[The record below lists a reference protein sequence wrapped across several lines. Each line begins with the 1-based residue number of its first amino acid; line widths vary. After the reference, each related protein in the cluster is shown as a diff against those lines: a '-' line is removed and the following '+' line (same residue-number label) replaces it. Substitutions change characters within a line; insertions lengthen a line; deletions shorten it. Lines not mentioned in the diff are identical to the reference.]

1 MSLASRMYHGETSY
15 DFVGRRR
22 LWFTISGL
30 LVLISLVSLVVPG
43 LNFGIDFKGG
53 AVFRVTPDKAVTEA
67 QIREAVGP
75 AAEVVQVT
83 ESDPVQVSVQT
94 EELPPAEVARIRTEL
109 AEVAGVDRNGVSTES
124 IGSKW
129 GSAVSRRAIIA
140 LLVFLVV
147 VTIYVS
153 LRMEFKMA
161 VAALVALLHDLIITA
176 GIFAL
181 ARFEVTPA
189 TVIALLTILGYS
201 LYDTVV
207 VFDKVR
213 ENTGSLTA
221 MSRTTYSQATNL
233 AVNQTMMRSLNT
245 SLASLLPILGLLL
258 VGSYLL
264 GAETLKDLALALFV
278 GVAAGAYS
286 SIFIAPPIV
295 AMWKEKEPRY
305 AQLRARVERLAA
317 QGPGAER
324 PARAE
329 RPERPSGPTPA
340 RGAARPGARAP
351 RPSRSCRPDDEP
363 WRGATRA
370 GERRESRP
378 RSPRRRPAASRPSHA
393 RPSSAASRPDA
404 SSPARPSAG
413 GASHRQEDPP
423 CPSTS
428 SACGPSSATCPT
440 SPSRGSSSR
449 TSPRCW
455 PTRSPSPR

>member
-1 MSLASRMYHGETSY
+1 MSLASRLYHGETSF
-15 DFVGRRR
+15 DIVGRRR
-22 LWFTISGL
+22 LWFTISGV
-30 LVLISLVSLVVPG
+30 LVLVSLISLIVPG

-53 AVFRVTPDKAVTEA
+53 AVFRVQPERPVSEA
-67 QIREAVGP
+67 QVRRAVGS

-83 ESDPVQVSVQT
+83 ENEPVQVIVQT
-94 EELPPAEVARIRTEL
+94 EELAQPEVARIRTEL
-109 AEVAGVDRNGVSTES
+109 AKLAGVDLNEVSTEN

-129 GSAVSRRAIIA
+129 GSTVSRKAVIA

-161 VAALVALLHDLIITA
+161 VAALVALLHDLIITC

-189 TVIALLTILGYS
+189 SVIALLTILGYS

-213 ENTGSLTA
+213 ENTGALTA

-324 PARAE
+324 PERPQ
-329 RPERPSGPTPA
+329 RPERPVRTGAGGTRSRRAAAPAPEPEPVPSPELPPDNELEEAEAEPEEEAVVAQAPA
-340 RGAARPGARAP
+340 RRQPQKP
-351 RPSRSCRPDDEP
+351 RP
-363 WRGATRA
+363 TQQ
-370 GERRESRP
+370 RRKPSGRQQSRP
-378 RSPRRRPAASRPSHA
+378 AKRRRR
-393 RPSSAASRPDA
+393 
-404 SSPARPSAG
+404 
-413 GASHRQEDPP
+413 
-423 CPSTS
+423 
-428 SACGPSSATCPT
+428 
-440 SPSRGSSSR
+440 
-449 TSPRCW
+449 
-455 PTRSPSPR
+455 

>member
-1 MSLASRMYHGETSY
+1 VSLASRMYHGETSF

-53 AVFRVTPDKAVTEA
+53 AVFRVQPTTTVTEA
-67 QIREAVGP
+67 RVRAAVGP
-75 AAEVVQVT
+75 VAEVVQVT
-83 ESDPVQVSVQT
+83 ENNPVQVIVQT
-94 EELPPAEVARIRTEL
+94 EELPPAEVTRIRAEL
-109 AEVAGVDRNGVSTES
+109 AKLAGVQLNGVSTET

-129 GSAVSRRAIIA
+129 GSTVSRKAFIA

-147 VTIYVS
+147 IVIYVS

-181 ARFEVTPA
+181 SRFEVTPA

-213 ENTGSLTA
+213 ENTSSLTA

-245 SLASLLPILGLLL
+245 SLASLLPILGLLV

-286 SIFIAPPIV
+286 SIFIAPPLV

-324 PARAE
+324 PERQ
-329 RPERPSGPTPA
+329 RPERVERPV
-340 RGAARPGARAP
+340 RG
-351 RPSRSCRPDDEP
+351 
-363 WRGATRA
+363 
-370 GERRESRP
+370 
-378 RSPRRRPAASRPSHA
+378 RRPAAQRPAATPAEPELAPDPELTPDEELEDEVAETEPAAVAQAPARRQPPKSRPTQQ
-393 RPSSAASRPDA
+393 RRKPSGRQQSRPA
-404 SSPARPSAG
+404 KR
-413 GASHRQEDPP
+413 R
-423 CPSTS
+423 
-428 SACGPSSATCPT
+428 
-440 SPSRGSSSR
+440 RR
-449 TSPRCW
+449 
-455 PTRSPSPR
+455 

>member
-1 MSLASRMYHGETSY
+1 VSLASRLYHGETSY
-15 DFVGRRR
+15 DIVGRRR
-22 LWFTISGL
+22 LWFTVSAVL
-30 LVLISLVSLVVPG
+30 LAISLISLVVPG

-53 AVFRVTPDKAVTEA
+53 AVFRVQPERTVTEA
-67 QIREAVGP
+67 QVRDAVGS
-75 AAEVVQVT
+75 AAEVVQIT

-94 EELPPAEVARIRTEL
+94 EVLPPAEVARIRTEL
-109 AEVAGVDRNGVSTES
+109 AEVADVQRNDVSTET

-129 GSAVSRRAIIA
+129 GSTVSRKAVIA
-140 LLVFLVV
+140 LLAFLVA

-181 ARFEVTPA
+181 SRFEVTPA

-258 VGSYLL
+258 VGNYLL
-264 GAETLKDLALALFV
+264 GAETLKDLALALFI

-286 SIFIAPPIV
+286 SIFIAPPLV

-317 QGPGAER
+317 QGGV
-324 PARAE
+324 E
-329 RPERPSGPTPA
+329 RPERPERPVRAGGGQARRPA
-340 RGAARPGARAP
+340 ADAGG
-351 RPSRSCRPDDEP
+351 
-363 WRGATRA
+363 TRA
-370 GERRESRP
+370 A
-378 RSPRRRPAASRPSHA
+378 RRRPAAPPPEPEELPELPPDDELAEEPVLAAEPDDEPVEERAVVAQAPTRRQPQKPRPNQQRRKPSGRQQSRPA
-393 RPSSAASRPDA
+393 KRR
-404 SSPARPSAG
+404 R
-413 GASHRQEDPP
+413 R
-423 CPSTS
+423 
-428 SACGPSSATCPT
+428 
-440 SPSRGSSSR
+440 
-449 TSPRCW
+449 
-455 PTRSPSPR
+455 

>member
-1 MSLASRMYHGETSY
+1 VSLASRLYHGETSF
-15 DFVGRRR
+15 DIVGRRR
-22 LWFTISGL
+22 LWFTISGV
-30 LVLISLVSLVVPG
+30 LVLVSLISLIVPG

-53 AVFRVTPDKAVTEA
+53 AVFRVQPERPVTEA
-67 QIREAVGP
+67 QVRRAVGP

-83 ESDPVQVSVQT
+83 EGEPVQVIVQT
-94 EELPPAEVARIRTEL
+94 EELGQPEVARIRTGLAEL
-109 AEVAGVDRNGVSTES
+109 AGVERNEVSTEN

-129 GSAVSRRAIIA
+129 GSTVSRKAVLA

-161 VAALVALLHDLIITA
+161 VAALVALLHDLIITC

-189 TVIALLTILGYS
+189 SVIALLTILGYS

-213 ENTGSLTA
+213 ENTGALTA

-324 PARAE
+324 PERPP
-329 RPERPSGPTPA
+329 RPERPVRTGAGGTRSRRAAAPPPEPEPLPAPELPPDSELEEAEAEEEAVVAQAPA
-340 RGAARPGARAP
+340 RRQPQKP
-351 RPSRSCRPDDEP
+351 RP
-363 WRGATRA
+363 TQQ
-370 GERRESRP
+370 RRKPSGRQQSRP
-378 RSPRRRPAASRPSHA
+378 AKRRRR
-393 RPSSAASRPDA
+393 
-404 SSPARPSAG
+404 
-413 GASHRQEDPP
+413 
-423 CPSTS
+423 
-428 SACGPSSATCPT
+428 
-440 SPSRGSSSR
+440 
-449 TSPRCW
+449 
-455 PTRSPSPR
+455 

>member
-1 MSLASRMYHGETSY
+1 VSLASRLYHGETSF
-15 DFVGRRR
+15 DIVGRRR

-30 LVLISLVSLVVPG
+30 LVLISLVSLVWPG

-53 AVFRVTPDKAVTEA
+53 ALFRVQPTHAVTEA
-67 QIREAVGP
+67 QVRRAVGP
-75 AAEVVQVT
+75 VAEVVQVT
-83 ESDPVQVSVQT
+83 EQNPVQVIVQT
-94 EELPPAEVARIRTEL
+94 KVVPQPEVARIRTEL
-109 AEVAGVDRNGVSTES
+109 AKVAGIQINAVSTES

-129 GSAVSRRAIIA
+129 GSTVSRKAVIA
-140 LLVFLVV
+140 LLAFLVA

-161 VAALVALLHDLIITA
+161 AAALVALLHDLVITC
-176 GIFAL
+176 GIYAL

-189 TVIALLTILGYS
+189 TVIAVLTILGYS

-233 AVNQTMMRSLNT
+233 AVNQTIMRSLNT

-264 GAETLKDLALALFV
+264 GAETLKDLGLALFV

-286 SIFIAPPIV
+286 SIFIAPPLV

-305 AQLRARVERLAA
+305 AQLRARVERLAT

-324 PARAE
+324 PE
-329 RPERPSGPTPA
+329 RPERPVRAAAAGSARRAPAPPPEPDPEPELADQDEEELEPAAETETAAVAPTPA
-340 RGAARPGARAP
+340 RRQPQKP
-351 RPSRSCRPDDEP
+351 RP
-363 WRGATRA
+363 TQQ
-370 GERRESRP
+370 RRKPSGRQQSRP
-378 RSPRRRPAASRPSHA
+378 AKRRRR
-393 RPSSAASRPDA
+393 
-404 SSPARPSAG
+404 
-413 GASHRQEDPP
+413 
-423 CPSTS
+423 
-428 SACGPSSATCPT
+428 
-440 SPSRGSSSR
+440 
-449 TSPRCW
+449 
-455 PTRSPSPR
+455 

>member
-1 MSLASRMYHGETSY
+1 
-15 DFVGRRR
+15 
-22 LWFTISGL
+22 
-30 LVLISLVSLVVPG
+30 VSLIVPG

-53 AVFRVTPDKAVTEA
+53 AVFRVQPTTPVTEA
-67 QIREAVGP
+67 EVRDAVGS
-75 AAEVVQVT
+75 AAEIVQIT
-83 ESDPVQVSVQT
+83 EQQPVQVSVQT
-94 EELPPAEVARIRTEL
+94 EELPAAEVTRIRTKL
-109 AEVAGVDRNGVSTES
+109 AQVAGVQLNGVSTET

-129 GSAVSRRAIIA
+129 GSTVSRKAVTA
-140 LLVFLVV
+140 LLAFLVA

-181 ARFEVTPA
+181 SRFEVTPA

-245 SLASLLPILGLLL
+245 SLASLLPILGLLV
-258 VGSYLL
+258 VGNYLL

-278 GVAAGAYS
+278 GVAAGTYS
-286 SIFIAPPIV
+286 SIFLAPPLV

-324 PARAE
+324 E
-329 RPERPSGPTPA
+329 RPERPV
-340 RGAARPGARAP
+340 RG
-351 RPSRSCRPDDEP
+351 
-363 WRGATRA
+363 
-370 GERRESRP
+370 
-378 RSPRRRPAASRPSHA
+378 RRPATAQRPAAAKRPAAKRRPEPEPEAALEPELPELPPDDALEDTEADEPVEERAVVAQAPAPRRQQPQKPRPTQQRRKPSGRQQSRPA
-393 RPSSAASRPDA
+393 KRR
-404 SSPARPSAG
+404 R
-413 GASHRQEDPP
+413 R
-423 CPSTS
+423 
-428 SACGPSSATCPT
+428 
-440 SPSRGSSSR
+440 
-449 TSPRCW
+449 
-455 PTRSPSPR
+455 

>member
-1 MSLASRMYHGETSY
+1 VSLASRLYHGETSY
-15 DFVGRRR
+15 DIVGRRR
-22 LWFTISGL
+22 LWFTISGV

-53 AVFRVTPDKAVTEA
+53 AVFRVQPTHAVTEA
-67 QIREAVGP
+67 QVRGAVGP
-75 AAEVVQVT
+75 VAEVVQVT
-83 ESDPVQVSVQT
+83 EDNPVQVIVQT
-94 EELPPAEVARIRTEL
+94 EVVPQPEVARIRTEL
-109 AEVAGVDRNGVSTES
+109 AKVAGVQVNAVSTS
-124 IGSKW
+124 TVGSKW
-129 GSAVSRRAIIA
+129 GSTVSRKAVIA
-140 LLVFLVV
+140 LLAFLVA
-147 VTIYVS
+147 VTLYVS

-176 GIFAL
+176 GIYAL

-286 SIFIAPPIV
+286 SIFIAPPLV

-317 QGPGAER
+317 QGPA
-324 PARAE
+324 AE
-329 RPERPSGPTPA
+329 RPERPVRAAAGSARRTGGPAPAREGRPRRAPAPPPEPEPELADHDEEELEEAAETESAVAAPTPA
-340 RGAARPGARAP
+340 RRQSQKP
-351 RPSRSCRPDDEP
+351 RPNQQ
-363 WRGATRA
+363 
-370 GERRESRP
+370 RRKPSGRQQSRP
-378 RSPRRRPAASRPSHA
+378 AKRRRR
-393 RPSSAASRPDA
+393 
-404 SSPARPSAG
+404 
-413 GASHRQEDPP
+413 
-423 CPSTS
+423 
-428 SACGPSSATCPT
+428 
-440 SPSRGSSSR
+440 
-449 TSPRCW
+449 
-455 PTRSPSPR
+455 

>member
-22 LWFTISGL
+22 LWFSISAVVL
-30 LVLISLVSLVVPG
+30 LISVVSLFVPG

-53 AVFRVTPDKAVTEA
+53 AIFRVQPERPVSEG
-67 QIREAVGP
+67 QVREAVGP

-83 ESDPVQVSVQT
+83 DDDPPQVSVQT
-94 EELPPAEVARIRTEL
+94 EELPQDEIARIRAEL
-109 AEVAGVDRNGVSTES
+109 ARVAGVEPNDVSTSS
-124 IGSKW
+124 IGSRW
-129 GSAVSRRAIIA
+129 GSTVSRRAIIA
-140 LLVFLVV
+140 LAVFLVV

-161 VAALVALLHDLIITA
+161 VAALIALVHDLIITA

-213 ENTGSLTA
+213 ENTGALTA

-258 VGSYLL
+258 VGSFLL
-264 GAETLKDLALALFV
+264 GAETLQDLALALFV

-317 QGPGAER
+317 QGGVDRPER
-324 PARAE
+324 PARSATATARPVRAGAGGTRSRRAQAPPPEPELPPDEELEAADELEEADAE
-329 RPERPSGPTPA
+329 PAPAEPAVAAPTPA
-340 RGAARPGARAP
+340 RRQPQKP
-351 RPSRSCRPDDEP
+351 RP
-363 WRGATRA
+363 TQQ
-370 GERRESRP
+370 RRKPSGRQPSRP
-378 RSPRRRPAASRPSHA
+378 AKRRRR
-393 RPSSAASRPDA
+393 
-404 SSPARPSAG
+404 
-413 GASHRQEDPP
+413 
-423 CPSTS
+423 
-428 SACGPSSATCPT
+428 
-440 SPSRGSSSR
+440 
-449 TSPRCW
+449 
-455 PTRSPSPR
+455 

>member
-1 MSLASRMYHGETSY
+1 VSLASRMYHGETSF

-22 LWFTISGL
+22 LWFSISAV
-30 LVLISLVSLVVPG
+30 LVVISLVGLIWPG

-53 AVFRVTPDKAVTEA
+53 AVFRVQPQRTVTEA
-67 QIREAVGP
+67 QVRAAAGS
-75 AAEVVQVT
+75 AAEVVQIT
-83 ESDPVQVSVQT
+83 EQAPVQVIVQT
-94 EELPPAEVARIRTEL
+94 EELPPAEVARIRAGL
-109 AEVAGVDRNGVSTES
+109 ARVAGVQLNAVSTES

-129 GSAVSRRAIIA
+129 GSTVSRKAVIA
-140 LLVFLVV
+140 LLVFLVA
-147 VTIYVS
+147 VTVYVS

-176 GIFAL
+176 GIYAL
-181 ARFEVTPA
+181 SRFEVTPA

-286 SIFIAPPIV
+286 SIFIAPPLV

-324 PARAE
+324 PE
-329 RPERPSGPTPA
+329 RPVRAAAGTARRTAGQPATREGRARRPPEPEPELADHDEEDLEEAAETSPAVVAQTPA
-340 RGAARPGARAP
+340 RRQPQKP
-351 RPSRSCRPDDEP
+351 RP
-363 WRGATRA
+363 TQQ
-370 GERRESRP
+370 RRKSSGRQQSRP
-378 RSPRRRPAASRPSHA
+378 AKRRRR
-393 RPSSAASRPDA
+393 
-404 SSPARPSAG
+404 
-413 GASHRQEDPP
+413 
-423 CPSTS
+423 
-428 SACGPSSATCPT
+428 
-440 SPSRGSSSR
+440 
-449 TSPRCW
+449 
-455 PTRSPSPR
+455 

>member
-1 MSLASRMYHGETSY
+1 VSLASRMYHGETSY

-22 LWFTISGL
+22 LWFSISAV
-30 LVLISLVSLVVPG
+30 LVLISLVSLVWPG

-53 AVFRVTPDKAVTEA
+53 AVFRVQPERPVTEA
-67 QIREAVGP
+67 EVRRAVGS

-83 ESDPVQVSVQT
+83 EQAPVQVIVQT
-94 EELPPAEVARIRTEL
+94 EELPAAEVTRIRTGL
-109 AEVAGVDRNGVSTES
+109 ARVSGVQLNAVSTES

-129 GSAVSRRAIIA
+129 GSTVSRKAVIA

-147 VTIYVS
+147 VTVYVS

-161 VAALVALLHDLIITA
+161 VAGLVALLHDLIITA

-181 ARFEVTPA
+181 SRFEVTPA

-233 AVNQTMMRSLNT
+233 AINQTVMRSLNT
-245 SLASLLPILGLLL
+245 SMASLLPILGLLL

-286 SIFIAPPIV
+286 SIFIAPPLV
-295 AMWKEKEPRY
+295 AMWKEREPRY

-324 PARAE
+324 PE
-329 RPERPSGPTPA
+329 RPERPVRAATGTA
-340 RGAARPGARAP
+340 RQVG
-351 RPSRSCRPDDEP
+351 
-363 WRGATRA
+363 
-370 GERRESRP
+370 
-378 RSPRRRPAASRPSHA
+378 RPAAREGRSRRAPAPPPEPEPELAEHDEEDLEEAAETESAVVAQAPARRQPQKPRPTQQRRKSSGRQQSRPA
-393 RPSSAASRPDA
+393 KRR
-404 SSPARPSAG
+404 R
-413 GASHRQEDPP
+413 R
-423 CPSTS
+423 
-428 SACGPSSATCPT
+428 
-440 SPSRGSSSR
+440 
-449 TSPRCW
+449 
-455 PTRSPSPR
+455 

>member
-1 MSLASRMYHGETSY
+1 VSLASRLYHGETSF
-15 DFVGRRR
+15 DIVGRRR
-22 LWFTISGL
+22 LWFTISGV
-30 LVLISLVSLVVPG
+30 LVLVSLISLIVPG

-53 AVFRVTPDKAVTEA
+53 AVFRVQPERPVTEA
-67 QIREAVGP
+67 QVRRAVGP

-83 ESDPVQVSVQT
+83 EGEPVQVIVQT
-94 EELPPAEVARIRTEL
+94 EELGQPEVARIRTGLAEL
-109 AEVAGVDRNGVSTES
+109 AGVERNEVSTEN

-129 GSAVSRRAIIA
+129 GSTVSRKAVLA

-161 VAALVALLHDLIITA
+161 VAALVALLHDLIITC

-189 TVIALLTILGYS
+189 SVIALLTILGYS

-213 ENTGSLTA
+213 ENTGALTA

-324 PARAE
+324 PERPP
-329 RPERPSGPTPA
+329 RPERPVRTGAGGTRSRRAAAPPPEPEPVPAPELPPDSEQEEAEAEEEAVVAQAPA
-340 RGAARPGARAP
+340 RRQPQKP
-351 RPSRSCRPDDEP
+351 RP
-363 WRGATRA
+363 TQQ
-370 GERRESRP
+370 RRKPSGRQQSRP
-378 RSPRRRPAASRPSHA
+378 AKRRRR
-393 RPSSAASRPDA
+393 
-404 SSPARPSAG
+404 
-413 GASHRQEDPP
+413 
-423 CPSTS
+423 
-428 SACGPSSATCPT
+428 
-440 SPSRGSSSR
+440 
-449 TSPRCW
+449 
-455 PTRSPSPR
+455 

>member
-1 MSLASRMYHGETSY
+1 VSLASRMYHGETSY

-22 LWFTISGL
+22 LWFTISAVL
-30 LVLISLVSLVVPG
+30 LLISLVSLVVPG

-53 AVFRVTPDKAVTEA
+53 AVFRVQPTRAVTES
-67 QIREAVGP
+67 QVRDAVGS
-75 AAEVVQVT
+75 AAEVVQIT
-83 ESDPVQVSVQT
+83 ESDPVEVRVQT
-94 EELPPAEVARIRTEL
+94 EELAQPEVARIRTGL
-109 AEVAGVDRNGVSTES
+109 AEVAGVQVNDVSTES

-129 GSAVSRRAIIA
+129 GTTVSRKAVVA

-161 VAALVALLHDLIITA
+161 VAALVALVHDLIITA

-181 ARFEVTPA
+181 ARFEVSPA
-189 TVIALLTILGYS
+189 SVIALLTILGYS

-221 MSRTTYSQATNL
+221 MSRTTFSQATNL
-233 AVNQTMMRSLNT
+233 AVNQTIMRSLNT
-245 SLASLLPILGLLL
+245 SLSSLLPILGLLL

-324 PARAE
+324 PE
-329 RPERPSGPTPA
+329 RPERRERPVRAGGSAGASGPRARRAAAPPPEPEPA
-340 RGAARPGARAP
+340 PEPELAPDPEPAPDGELAGEAAETEPAAVAPAPAARRQPQKP
-351 RPSRSCRPDDEP
+351 RPSQQ
-363 WRGATRA
+363 
-370 GERRESRP
+370 RRKPSGRQQSRP
-378 RSPRRRPAASRPSHA
+378 AKRRRR
-393 RPSSAASRPDA
+393 
-404 SSPARPSAG
+404 
-413 GASHRQEDPP
+413 
-423 CPSTS
+423 
-428 SACGPSSATCPT
+428 
-440 SPSRGSSSR
+440 
-449 TSPRCW
+449 
-455 PTRSPSPR
+455 

>member
-1 MSLASRMYHGETSY
+1 VSLASRLYHGETSY
-15 DFVGRRR
+15 NIVGRRR
-22 LWFTISGL
+22 LWFTVSGV
-30 LVLISLVSLVVPG
+30 LVAISLISLVVPG

-53 AVFRVTPDKAVTEA
+53 AVFRVQPTRAVTEA
-67 QIREAVGP
+67 QVRRAVGS
-75 AAEVVQVT
+75 AAEVVQISET
-83 ESDPVQVSVQT
+83 DPVQVIVQT

-109 AEVAGVDRNGVSTES
+109 AQVAGVERNGVSTQT

-129 GSAVSRRAIIA
+129 GSTVSRKALIA
-140 LLVFLVV
+140 LLAFLVA

-161 VAALVALLHDLIITA
+161 VAALVALLHDLIITS

-181 ARFEVTPA
+181 SRFEVTPA

-213 ENTGSLTA
+213 ENTGPLTA

-258 VGSYLL
+258 VGNYLL
-264 GAETLKDLALALFV
+264 GAETLKDLALALFI

-286 SIFIAPPIV
+286 SIFIAPPLV

-317 QGPGAER
+317 QGPTT
-324 PARAE
+324 E
-329 RPERPSGPTPA
+329 RPERPE
-340 RGAARPGARAP
+340 RPVRAGARRRPAP
-351 RPSRSCRPDDEP
+351 PPERELPELPPDDELAEEPALAAEPDDEP
-363 WRGATRA
+363 VEERAVVAQAPTRRQPQKPRPTQQ
-370 GERRESRP
+370 RRKPSGRQQSRP
-378 RSPRRRPAASRPSHA
+378 AKRRRR
-393 RPSSAASRPDA
+393 
-404 SSPARPSAG
+404 
-413 GASHRQEDPP
+413 
-423 CPSTS
+423 
-428 SACGPSSATCPT
+428 
-440 SPSRGSSSR
+440 
-449 TSPRCW
+449 
-455 PTRSPSPR
+455 

>member
-1 MSLASRMYHGETSY
+1 M
-15 DFVGRRR
+15 
-22 LWFTISGL
+22 
-30 LVLISLVSLVVPG
+30 
-43 LNFGIDFKGG
+43 
-53 AVFRVTPDKAVTEA
+53 
-67 QIREAVGP
+67 
-75 AAEVVQVT
+75 AEVVQVT
-83 ESDPVQVSVQT
+83 ENNPVQVIVQT
-94 EELPPAEVARIRTEL
+94 EELPPAEVTRIRTEL
-109 AEVAGVDRNGVSTES
+109 AKLAGVELNGVSTET

-129 GSAVSRRAIIA
+129 GSTVSRKAFIA

-147 VTIYVS
+147 IVIYVS

-181 ARFEVTPA
+181 SRFEVTPA

-286 SIFIAPPIV
+286 SIFIAPPLV

-324 PARAE
+324 PERQRPERAE
-329 RPERPSGPTPA
+329 RPA
-340 RGAARPGARAP
+340 RG
-351 RPSRSCRPDDEP
+351 
-363 WRGATRA
+363 
-370 GERRESRP
+370 
-378 RSPRRRPAASRPSHA
+378 RRPAAQRPAATTPGRA
-393 RPSSAASRPDA
+393 RAGPRPGA
-404 SSPARPSAG
+404 GPRRGAG
-413 GASHRQEDPP
+413 GRGRRDRAGRGRPGAGPPPAPQAAPDPAAPQAVRPTAVPPGQAPPALATDRRTRP

-428 SACGPSSATCPT
+428 SAYGPSSATCPT

-455 PTRSPSPR
+455 ATRSASRR

>member
-1 MSLASRMYHGETSY
+1 MSLASRLYHGDTSF
-15 DFVGRRR
+15 DIVGRRR
-22 LWFTISGL
+22 LWFTISGV
-30 LVLISLVSLVVPG
+30 LVLVSLISLIVPG

-53 AVFRVTPDKAVTEA
+53 AVFRVQPERPVSEA
-67 QIREAVGP
+67 QVRQAVGS

-83 ESDPVQVSVQT
+83 ENEPVQVIVQT
-94 EELPPAEVARIRTEL
+94 EELAQPEVARIRTEL
-109 AEVAGVDRNGVSTES
+109 AELAGVERNEVSTEN

-129 GSAVSRRAIIA
+129 GSTVSRKAVIA

-161 VAALVALLHDLIITA
+161 VAALVALVHDLIITC

-189 TVIALLTILGYS
+189 SVIALLTILGYS

-213 ENTGSLTA
+213 ENTGALTA

-317 QGPGAER
+317 QGPGS
-324 PARAE
+324 E
-329 RPERPSGPTPA
+329 RPERPQRPERPVRTGAGGTRSRRAAAPPPEPEPLPSPELPPDNELEEAEAQAEEEAVVAQAPA
-340 RGAARPGARAP
+340 RRQPQKP
-351 RPSRSCRPDDEP
+351 RP
-363 WRGATRA
+363 TQQ
-370 GERRESRP
+370 RRKPSGRQQSRP
-378 RSPRRRPAASRPSHA
+378 AKRRRR
-393 RPSSAASRPDA
+393 
-404 SSPARPSAG
+404 
-413 GASHRQEDPP
+413 
-423 CPSTS
+423 
-428 SACGPSSATCPT
+428 
-440 SPSRGSSSR
+440 
-449 TSPRCW
+449 
-455 PTRSPSPR
+455 

>member
-1 MSLASRMYHGETSY
+1 MSLASRMYHGETSF
-15 DFVGRRR
+15 DIVGRRR
-22 LWFTISGL
+22 LWFTISAL

-53 AVFRVTPDKAVTEA
+53 AVFRVQPTTEVTEA
-67 QIREAVGP
+67 QVREAVGS

-83 ESDPVQVSVQT
+83 EDDPVQVIVQT
-94 EELPPAEVARIRTEL
+94 EELAPAEVARIRAGL
-109 AEVAGVDRNGVSTES
+109 AEVAGVETNGVSTDS

-129 GSAVSRRAIIA
+129 GSAVSRRAVVA

-147 VTIYVS
+147 VVIYVS

-161 VAALVALLHDLIITA
+161 VAALVALVHDLIITA

-305 AQLRARVERLAA
+305 AQLRARVERLAT

-324 PARAE
+324 PE
-329 RPERPSGPTPA
+329 RP
-340 RGAARPGARAP
+340 ARPGAGSTRSAAGSAAARDGRSRRAP
-351 RPSRSCRPDDEP
+351 VPPPEPELAPDDEQEP
-363 WRGATRA
+363 VEDEVAETA
-370 GERRESRP
+370 EPAAVAQAPARRQPPKPRPTQQRRKPSGRQQSRP
-378 RSPRRRPAASRPSHA
+378 AKRRRR
-393 RPSSAASRPDA
+393 
-404 SSPARPSAG
+404 
-413 GASHRQEDPP
+413 
-423 CPSTS
+423 
-428 SACGPSSATCPT
+428 
-440 SPSRGSSSR
+440 
-449 TSPRCW
+449 
-455 PTRSPSPR
+455 

>member
-1 MSLASRMYHGETSY
+1 VSLASRLYHGETSF
-15 DFVGRRR
+15 DIVGRRR
-22 LWFTISGL
+22 LWFTISGV
-30 LVLISLVSLVVPG
+30 LVLVSLISLIVPG

-53 AVFRVTPDKAVTEA
+53 AVFRVQPERPVTEA
-67 QIREAVGP
+67 QVRRVVGS

-83 ESDPVQVSVQT
+83 ENEPVQVIVQT
-94 EELPPAEVARIRTEL
+94 EVLGQPEVARIRTEL
-109 AEVAGVDRNGVSTES
+109 AELAGVERNQVSTEN

-129 GSAVSRRAIIA
+129 GSTVSRKAVIA

-213 ENTGSLTA
+213 ENTGALTA

-324 PARAE
+324 PERPQ
-329 RPERPSGPTPA
+329 RPERPVRTGAGGTRSRRAAAPPSEPEPVPSPELPPDNELEEAEAEAEEEAVVAQAPA
-340 RGAARPGARAP
+340 RRQTQKP
-351 RPSRSCRPDDEP
+351 RP
-363 WRGATRA
+363 TQQ
-370 GERRESRP
+370 RRKPSGRQQSRP
-378 RSPRRRPAASRPSHA
+378 AKRRRR
-393 RPSSAASRPDA
+393 
-404 SSPARPSAG
+404 
-413 GASHRQEDPP
+413 
-423 CPSTS
+423 
-428 SACGPSSATCPT
+428 
-440 SPSRGSSSR
+440 
-449 TSPRCW
+449 
-455 PTRSPSPR
+455 

>member
-1 MSLASRMYHGETSY
+1 VSLASRLYHGETSY
-15 DFVGRRR
+15 DIVGRRR
-22 LWFTISGL
+22 LWFTISGV

-53 AVFRVTPDKAVTEA
+53 AVFRVQPTHAVTEA
-67 QIREAVGP
+67 QVRGAVGP
-75 AAEVVQVT
+75 VAEVVQVT
-83 ESDPVQVSVQT
+83 EDNPVQVIVQT
-94 EELPPAEVARIRTEL
+94 EVVPQPEVARIRTEL
-109 AEVAGVDRNGVSTES
+109 AKVAGVQVNAVSTS
-124 IGSKW
+124 TVGSKW
-129 GSAVSRRAIIA
+129 GSTVSRKAVIA
-140 LLVFLVV
+140 LLAFLVA
-147 VTIYVS
+147 VTLYVS

-176 GIFAL
+176 GIYAL

-286 SIFIAPPIV
+286 SIFIAPPLV

-305 AQLRARVERLAA
+305 AQLRTRVERLAA

-324 PARAE
+324 DRPVRPVRGRRPAD
-329 RPERPSGPTPA
+329 GQ
-340 RGAARPGARAP
+340 
-351 RPSRSCRPDDEP
+351 
-363 WRGATRA
+363 RA
-370 GERRESRP
+370 GTTQRP
-378 RSPRRRPAASRPSHA
+378 AARRRPEPEPEAVLEPELPPDDALEDEEGAEPVEEGAAVVAQSPAPRRQQPQKPRPTQQRRKPSGRQQSRPA
-393 RPSSAASRPDA
+393 KRR
-404 SSPARPSAG
+404 R
-413 GASHRQEDPP
+413 R
-423 CPSTS
+423 
-428 SACGPSSATCPT
+428 
-440 SPSRGSSSR
+440 
-449 TSPRCW
+449 
-455 PTRSPSPR
+455 

>member
-1 MSLASRMYHGETSY
+1 
-15 DFVGRRR
+15 V
-22 LWFTISGL
+22 

-53 AVFRVTPDKAVTEA
+53 AVFRVQPTHAVTEA
-67 QIREAVGP
+67 QVRGAVGP
-75 AAEVVQVT
+75 VAEVVQVT
-83 ESDPVQVSVQT
+83 EDNPVQVIVQT
-94 EELPPAEVARIRTEL
+94 EVVPQTEVARIRTEL
-109 AEVAGVDRNGVSTES
+109 AKVAGVQINAVSTS
-124 IGSKW
+124 TVGSKW
-129 GSAVSRRAIIA
+129 GSTVSRKAVIA
-140 LLVFLVV
+140 LLAFLVA
-147 VTIYVS
+147 VTLYVS

-176 GIFAL
+176 GIYAL

-233 AVNQTMMRSLNT
+233 AVNQTIMRSLNT

-286 SIFIAPPIV
+286 SIFIAPPLV

-305 AQLRARVERLAA
+305 AQLRARVERLAT
-317 QGPGAER
+317 QGPA
-324 PARAE
+324 AE
-329 RPERPSGPTPA
+329 RPERPVRAAAGSARRTGGPAPAREGRARRAPAPPPEPEPELADHDEEELEEAAETESAVAAPTPA
-340 RGAARPGARAP
+340 RHQPQKP
-351 RPSRSCRPDDEP
+351 RPNQQ
-363 WRGATRA
+363 
-370 GERRESRP
+370 RRKPSGRQQSRP
-378 RSPRRRPAASRPSHA
+378 AKRRRR
-393 RPSSAASRPDA
+393 
-404 SSPARPSAG
+404 
-413 GASHRQEDPP
+413 
-423 CPSTS
+423 
-428 SACGPSSATCPT
+428 
-440 SPSRGSSSR
+440 
-449 TSPRCW
+449 
-455 PTRSPSPR
+455 

>member
-1 MSLASRMYHGETSY
+1 VSLASRMYHGETSF
-15 DFVGRRR
+15 DIIGRRR
-22 LWFTISGL
+22 LWFSISAV
-30 LVLISLVSLVVPG
+30 LVAISLVGLIWPG

-53 AVFRVTPDKAVTEA
+53 AVFRVQPQHPVTEA
-67 QIREAVGP
+67 AVRRALGP
-75 AAEVVQVT
+75 VAEVVQIS
-83 ESDPVQVSVQT
+83 ESEPVEVIVQT
-94 EELPPAEVARIRTEL
+94 EVLGQPEVAGIRTKL
-109 AEVAGVDRNGVSTES
+109 AEVAGVERSEVSTQT

-129 GSAVSRRAIIA
+129 GSQVSRKAMIA

-147 VTIYVS
+147 VVIYVS

-213 ENTGSLTA
+213 ENTGALTA

-305 AQLRARVERLAA
+305 AQLRARVERLAV
-317 QGPGAER
+317 QGPGS
-324 PARAE
+324 E
-329 RPERPSGPTPA
+329 RPERPQRPERPVRAGAGGTRSRRAATPPPEPEPELPPDYELEEAEAGAEEEAVVAQTPA
-340 RGAARPGARAP
+340 RRQPQKP
-351 RPSRSCRPDDEP
+351 RP
-363 WRGATRA
+363 TQQ
-370 GERRESRP
+370 RRKPSGRQQSRP
-378 RSPRRRPAASRPSHA
+378 AKRRRR
-393 RPSSAASRPDA
+393 
-404 SSPARPSAG
+404 
-413 GASHRQEDPP
+413 
-423 CPSTS
+423 
-428 SACGPSSATCPT
+428 
-440 SPSRGSSSR
+440 
-449 TSPRCW
+449 
-455 PTRSPSPR
+455 

>member
-1 MSLASRMYHGETSY
+1 VSLASRLYHGETSF
-15 DFVGRRR
+15 DIVGRRR
-22 LWFTISGL
+22 LWFSISAA
-30 LVLISLVSLVVPG
+30 LVVISLVSLVWPG

-53 AVFRVTPDKAVTEA
+53 AVFRVQPTHAVTEV
-67 QIREAVGP
+67 QVRDRVGS
-75 AAEVVQVT
+75 AAEVVQI
-83 ESDPVQVSVQT
+83 SQSQPVEVIVQT
-94 EELPPAEVARIRTEL
+94 EVLEPAEVARIRTEL
-109 AEVAGVDRNGVSTES
+109 AEVSGVERNEVSTET

-129 GSAVSRRAIIA
+129 GSTVSRKAVIA

-147 VTIYVS
+147 VTVYVS

-181 ARFEVTPA
+181 SRFEVTPA

-207 VFDKVR
+207 VFDKLR

-258 VGSYLL
+258 VGNYLL

-286 SIFIAPPIV
+286 SIFIAPPLV

-305 AQLRARVERLAA
+305 AQLRARVERLGA
-317 QGPGAER
+317 QGAT
-324 PARAE
+324 E
-329 RPERPSGPTPA
+329 RPERPERPARPVRAGGPAKARDTRSRRAAAPPPEPELAPDPELPPDEELDEVAGTEPAEPAEPAVVAQTPA
-340 RGAARPGARAP
+340 RRQPQKP
-351 RPSRSCRPDDEP
+351 RP
-363 WRGATRA
+363 TQQ
-370 GERRESRP
+370 RRKPSGRQQSRP
-378 RSPRRRPAASRPSHA
+378 AKRRRR
-393 RPSSAASRPDA
+393 
-404 SSPARPSAG
+404 
-413 GASHRQEDPP
+413 
-423 CPSTS
+423 
-428 SACGPSSATCPT
+428 
-440 SPSRGSSSR
+440 
-449 TSPRCW
+449 
-455 PTRSPSPR
+455 